1 MQYRRNE
8 LWRTYTA
15 TVLGMIG
22 KLLGG
27 ESWTMK
33 SYVEMA
39 YPDQLQTDTRSAEE
53 IKEDIIKRFTDDSI

>member
-22 KLLGG
+22 RMLGG
-27 ESWTMK
+27 ENWTLA

-39 YPDQLQTDTRSAEE
+39 YPEMMNTDTRSAEE
-53 IKEDIIKRFTDDSI
+53 VIEDLKKRFTEE

>member
-1 MQYRRNE
+1 MQYRRKE

-22 KLLGG
+22 RMLGG
-27 ESWTMK
+27 ENWMLA

-39 YPDQLQTDTRSAEE
+39 YPEMMNTDTRSAAEV
-53 IKEDIIKRFTDDSI
+53 IEDLKKRFTEE

>member
-1 MQYRRNE
+1 MQYRRKE

-22 KLLGG
+22 RMLGG
-27 ESWTMK
+27 ENWTLA

-39 YPDQLQTDTRSAEE
+39 YPEMMNTDTRSAAEV
-53 IKEDIIKRFTDDSI
+53 IEDLKKRFTEE